1 MTGLPWPASGIPD
14 PAGGQ
19 GLRAPAD
26 DNTVRTRVAVTATL
40 ANLAGQLPDGAREQ
54 DVMPAIG
61 RAVKVW
67 VQQQAAAGHL
77 IAPHEQDGIAQAVY
91 DQRYGLGPL
100 EPYLRDTR
108 VENVDLNGCDHVFV
122 TYDTGERAEV
132 QPAFASD
139 DELIA
144 MIRRL
149 AARGGQTARE
159 FSAAEPLANV
169 AIRGDIRMTATMGVT
184 PRPCVSLR
192 RHGHLDVD
200 LGTLVELGTLDQAL
214 AAFLAAAVKAR
225 FNIIVTGDQGAG
237 KTTLMRALTSEI
249 PAGERIATLETEYE
263 LGLHNLA
270 AHPDVIAFEEREPNS
285 EGAGAVTLLDIFP
298 QVLRH
303 NTRRILLGEVRT
315 GEIIPLLEAMN
326 AGQKGSMCTLHAN
339 SPEETF
345 ERILILS
352 LRGGL
357 GIAER
362 ALHML
367 VGMAVDLIVHISMSH
382 DGRRTVRYVTEIL
395 EVLPPGDSE
404 RPSVT
409 RIFAPEGPAGRAISH
424 HTPSPRMLRRL
435 EGAGFNMQLLDAH
448 AAAEVWR

>member
-1 MTGLPWPASGIPD
+1 
-14 PAGGQ
+14 
-19 GLRAPAD
+19 
-26 DNTVRTRVAVTATL
+26 
-40 ANLAGQLPDGAREQ
+40 
-54 DVMPAIG
+54 MPVIG

-67 VQQQAAAGHL
+67 VQQQAATGEL
-77 IAPHEQDGIAQAVY
+77 IAAHEQDALAQAVY

-100 EPYLRDTR
+100 EVHLRDRR

-122 TYDTGERAEV
+122 TYDSGERAEV

-159 FSAAEPLANV
+159 FSAAEPLVNV

-192 RHGHLDVD
+192 RHGHLGVD
-200 LGTLVELGTLDQAL
+200 LAKLVQLGTLDQPL

-249 PAGERIATLETEYE
+249 PPGERIATLETEYE
-263 LGLHNLA
+263 LGLHGLA

-326 AGQKGSMCTLHAN
+326 AGQKGSICTLHAN

-357 GIAER
+357 AMAER

-367 VGMAVDLIVHISMSH
+367 VGMAVDLIVHISMRH
-382 DGRRTVRYVTEIL
+382 DGRRTIRYVTEIL

-409 RIFAPEGPAGRAISH
+409 RIFAPEGPGGRAISH
-424 HTPSPRMLRRL
+424 RTPSTEMVRRL
-435 EGAGFNMQLLDAH
+435 EAAGLSMQRLDAH
-448 AAAEVWR
+448 AAAGGWR